1 MIFFYSFLERSTTP
15 KGLRDPVDTVEV
27 ASQTFFDLK
36 GMLVEL
42 EQLEQRE
49 REVSALRHELHQA
62 LDAHPNE
69 IVARREKEVSRERR
83 QLHRRIDILRA
94 ELRRLN
100 RRPA

>member
-1 MIFFYSFLERSTTP
+1 MVFFYSFLKVSTTP
-15 KGLRDPVDTVEV
+15 KGLRNAVDTVDV

-42 EQLEQRE
+42 EQLELRE
-49 REVSALRHELHQA
+49 REVSALRHELHET
-62 LDAHPNE
+62 LDSRPNE
-69 IVARREKEVSRERR
+69 FVARREKEVSKERR